1 MWLEVK
7 ILVSE
12 MILRV
17 DGGEGGATEGEM
29 WGKWRNIKSRKKM
42 TNDRRENYYLKV
54 NLLDLQKRRRLY

>member
-1 MWLEVK
+1 MWLEGK

-29 WGKWRNIKSRKKM
+29 WGKGRNIKSKKKM
-42 TNDRRENYYLKV
+42 IGE
-54 NLLDLQKRRRLY
+54 